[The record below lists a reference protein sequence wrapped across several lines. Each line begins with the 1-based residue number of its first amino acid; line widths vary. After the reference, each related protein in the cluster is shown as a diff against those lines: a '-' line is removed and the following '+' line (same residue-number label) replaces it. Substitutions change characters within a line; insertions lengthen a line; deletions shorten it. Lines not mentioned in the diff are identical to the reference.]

1 MNNIKLI
8 SSVVAIAIGLS
19 ACQTNKESI
28 TANPQI
34 VYQTNT
40 VSKQIEQIP
49 EWYLNIPSADDTIY
63 SSGSAR
69 APDLQLAVDIAIMN
83 AKTTLA
89 DRINGKLDSMTKS
102 FVAKIGSDDLDT
114 SVLNEIE
121 KTSKNVIAS
130 VDVAGY
136 KIKDME
142 VYPAGTQY
150 RSFVLLEYS
159 DEEAIKILM
168 NRMRKDRAVYAKL
181 RSNNAFKELER
192 SVDKSLN
199 QDEVQSLSNIE
210 KELDDLGDNN
220 NRYIKTVPSI
230 GPDQWMTE

>member
-49 EWYLNIPSADDTIY
+49 EWYLNIPSGDDTIY

-102 FVAKIGSDDLDT
+102 FVAKIGSSDLDT

-121 KTSKNVIAS
+121 KVSKNVIAS

-136 KIKDME
+136 IIDKSDVTQE
-142 VYPAGTQY
+142 GAQY
-150 RSFVLLEYS
+150 RAYVLLAYNS
-159 DEEAIKILM
+159 EEATKVLM
-168 NRMRKDRAVYAKL
+168 NRMKRDKMIYSRI
-181 RSNNAFKELER
+181 RSTEAWKELENE
-192 SVDKSLN
+192 VDKSK
-199 QDEVQSLSNIE
+199 DEDEAKSMENVERLIDENDS
-210 KELDDLGDNN
+210 
-220 NRYIKTVPSI
+220 SI
-230 GPDQWMTE
+230 

>member
-1 MNNIKLI
+1 MGVKVNMNNIKLI
-8 SSVVAIAIGLS
+8 SSVVAIAIGLG

-49 EWYLNIPSADDTIY
+49 EWYLNIPSGDDTIY

-102 FVAKIGSDDLDT
+102 FVAKIGSSDLDT

-121 KTSKNVIAS
+121 KVSKNVIAS

-136 KIKDME
+136 IIDKSDVTQE
-142 VYPAGTQY
+142 GAQY
-150 RSFVLLEYS
+150 RAYVLLAYNN
-159 DEEAIKILM
+159 EEATKVLM
-168 NRMRKDRAVYAKL
+168 NRMKRDKMIYSRI
-181 RSNNAFKELER
+181 RSTEAWKELEEE
-192 SVDKSLN
+192 VNKSK
-199 QDEVQSLSNIE
+199 DEDEAKSMENVERLIDENS
-210 KELDDLGDNN
+210 
-220 NRYIKTVPSI
+220 PSI
-230 GPDQWMTE
+230 

>member
-1 MNNIKLI
+1 MGVKVNMNNIKLI
-8 SSVVAIAIGLS
+8 SSAVAIAIGLS

-102 FVAKIGSDDLDT
+102 FVAKIGSTDLDT

-136 KIKDME
+136 VVDKSDITQE
-142 VYPAGTQY
+142 GTQY
-150 RSFVLLEYS
+150 RAYVLLAYNS
-159 DEEAIKILM
+159 EEATKMMM
-168 NRMRKDRAVYAKL
+168 NRMKRDRMIYSRI
-181 RSNNAFKELER
+181 RSTEAWKELENE
-192 SVDKSLN
+192 VNKSK
-199 QDEVQSLSNIE
+199 DEDEAKSMENVERLIDEN
-210 KELDDLGDNN
+210 D
-220 NRYIKTVPSI
+220 TSI
-230 GPDQWMTE
+230 

>member
-1 MNNIKLI
+1 MEVKLNNIKLI
-8 SSVVAIAIGLS
+8 SSVVAIAIGLG

-49 EWYLNIPSADDTIY
+49 EWYLNIPSAEDTIY
-63 SSGSAR
+63 SSGSAK

-102 FVAKIGSDDLDT
+102 FVAKIGSTDLDT

-136 KIKDME
+136 VVDKSDITQE
-142 VYPAGTQY
+142 GAQY
-150 RSFVLLEYS
+150 RAYVLLAYNN
-159 DEEAIKILM
+159 EEATKIMM
-168 NRMRKDRAVYAKL
+168 NRMKRDRMIYSRI
-181 RSNNAFKELER
+181 RSTEAWKELEEE
-192 SVDKSLN
+192 VNKSK
-199 QDEVQSLSNIE
+199 DEDEAKSMENVERLIDE
-210 KELDDLGDNN
+210 NN
-220 NRYIKTVPSI
+220 SSI
-230 GPDQWMTE
+230 

>member
-40 VSKQIEQIP
+40 VSQQIEQIP

-102 FVAKIGSDDLDT
+102 FVAKIGSTDLDT

-136 KIKDME
+136 VVDKSDITQE
-142 VYPAGTQY
+142 GAQY
-150 RSFVLLEYS
+150 RAYVLLAYNS
-159 DEEAIKILM
+159 EEATKIMM
-168 NRMRKDRAVYAKL
+168 NRMKRDRMIYSRI
-181 RSNNAFKELER
+181 RSTEAWKELE
-192 SVDKSLN
+192 
-199 QDEVQSLSNIE
+199 DEVNKSKDEDEAKSMENVERLIDENS
-210 KELDDLGDNN
+210 
-220 NRYIKTVPSI
+220 PSI
-230 GPDQWMTE
+230 

>member
-1 MNNIKLI
+1 MGVKVNMNNIKLI
-8 SSVVAIAIGLS
+8 SSVVAIAIGLG

-28 TANPQI
+28 TSNPQI

-40 VSKQIEQIP
+40 VSQQVEQIP

-102 FVAKIGSDDLDT
+102 FVAKIGSNDLDT

-121 KTSKNVIAS
+121 KVSKNVIAS

-136 KIKDME
+136 IIDKSDVTQE
-142 VYPAGTQY
+142 GTQY
-150 RSFVLLEYS
+150 RAYVLLAYNN
-159 DEEAIKILM
+159 EEATKVLM
-168 NRMRKDRAVYAKL
+168 NRMKRDKMIYSRI
-181 RSNNAFKELER
+181 RSTEAWKELEEE
-192 SVDKSLN
+192 VNKSK
-199 QDEVQSLSNIE
+199 DEDEAKSMENVERLIDENDS
-210 KELDDLGDNN
+210 
-220 NRYIKTVPSI
+220 SI
-230 GPDQWMTE
+230 

>member
-8 SSVVAIAIGLS
+8 SSAVAIAIGLS

-49 EWYLNIPSADDTIY
+49 EWYLNIPSGDDTIY

-102 FVAKIGSDDLDT
+102 FVAKLGSNDLDT

-121 KTSKNVIAS
+121 KVSKNVIAS

-136 KIKDME
+136 IIDKSDVTQE
-142 VYPAGTQY
+142 GAQY
-150 RSFVLLEYS
+150 RAYVLLAYNN
-159 DEEAIKILM
+159 EEATKVLM
-168 NRMRKDRAVYAKL
+168 NRMKRDKMIYSRI
-181 RSNNAFKELER
+181 RSTEAWKELE
-192 SVDKSLN
+192 
-199 QDEVQSLSNIE
+199 DEVNKSKDEDEAKSMENVERLIDENDS
-210 KELDDLGDNN
+210 
-220 NRYIKTVPSI
+220 SI
-230 GPDQWMTE
+230 

>member
-1 MNNIKLI
+1 MGVKVNMNNIKLI
-8 SSVVAIAIGLS
+8 SSVVAIAIGLG

-102 FVAKIGSDDLDT
+102 FVAKIGSTDLDT

-136 KIKDME
+136 VVDKSDITQE
-142 VYPAGTQY
+142 GTQY
-150 RSFVLLEYS
+150 RAYVLLAYNS
-159 DEEAIKILM
+159 EEATKMMM
-168 NRMRKDRAVYAKL
+168 NRMKRDRMIYSRI
-181 RSNNAFKELER
+181 RSTEAWKELEEE
-192 SVDKSLN
+192 VNKSKN
-199 QDEVQSLSNIE
+199 EDEAKSMENVERLIDENS
-210 KELDDLGDNN
+210 
-220 NRYIKTVPSI
+220 PSI
-230 GPDQWMTE
+230 

>member
-1 MNNIKLI
+1 MGVKVNMNNIKLI

-102 FVAKIGSDDLDT
+102 FVAKIGSSDLDT

-121 KTSKNVIAS
+121 KVSKNVIAS

-136 KIKDME
+136 IIDKSDVTQE
-142 VYPAGTQY
+142 GTQY
-150 RSFVLLEYS
+150 RAYVLLAYNS
-159 DEEAIKILM
+159 EEATKIMM
-168 NRMRKDRAVYAKL
+168 NRMKRDRMIYSRI
-181 RSNNAFKELER
+181 RSTEAWKELE
-192 SVDKSLN
+192 
-199 QDEVQSLSNIE
+199 DEVNKS
-210 KELDDLGDNN
+210 KEEDEAKSMENVERLIDEND
-220 NRYIKTVPSI
+220 ISI
-230 GPDQWMTE
+230 

>member
-1 MNNIKLI
+1 MEVKLNNIKLI
-8 SSVVAIAIGLS
+8 SSAVAIAIGLG

-40 VSKQIEQIP
+40 VSQQIEQIP

-102 FVAKIGSDDLDT
+102 FVAKIGSTDLDT
-114 SVLNEIE
+114 SVLTEIE

-136 KIKDME
+136 VVDKSDITQE
-142 VYPAGTQY
+142 GTQY
-150 RSFVLLEYS
+150 RAYVLLAYNS
-159 DEEAIKILM
+159 EEATKMMM
-168 NRMRKDRAVYAKL
+168 NRMKRDRMIYSRI
-181 RSNNAFKELER
+181 RSTEAWKELENE
-192 SVDKSLN
+192 VDKSK
-199 QDEVQSLSNIE
+199 DEDEAKSMENVERLIDENDI
-210 KELDDLGDNN
+210 
-220 NRYIKTVPSI
+220 SI
-230 GPDQWMTE
+230 

>member
-8 SSVVAIAIGLS
+8 SSVVAIAIGLG

-40 VSKQIEQIP
+40 VSQQIEQIP

-63 SSGSAR
+63 SSGSAK

-102 FVAKIGSDDLDT
+102 FVAKIGSTDLDT

-136 KIKDME
+136 VVDKSDITQE
-142 VYPAGTQY
+142 GAQY
-150 RSFVLLEYS
+150 RAYVLLAYNS
-159 DEEAIKILM
+159 EEATKIMM
-168 NRMRKDRAVYAKL
+168 NRMKRDRMIYSRI
-181 RSNNAFKELER
+181 RSTEAWKELE
-192 SVDKSLN
+192 
-199 QDEVQSLSNIE
+199 DEVNKS
-210 KELDDLGDNN
+210 KEEDEAKSMENVERLIDENS
-220 NRYIKTVPSI
+220 PSI
-230 GPDQWMTE
+230 

>member
-1 MNNIKLI
+1 MGVKVNMNNIKLI
-8 SSVVAIAIGLS
+8 SSVVAIAIGLG

-28 TANPQI
+28 TSNPQI

-40 VSKQIEQIP
+40 VSQQVEQIP

-102 FVAKIGSDDLDT
+102 FVAKIGSTDLDT

-136 KIKDME
+136 VVDKSDITQE
-142 VYPAGTQY
+142 GTQY
-150 RSFVLLEYS
+150 RAYVLLAYNS
-159 DEEAIKILM
+159 EEATKIMM
-168 NRMRKDRAVYAKL
+168 NRMKRDRMIYSRI
-181 RSNNAFKELER
+181 RSTEAWKELENE
-192 SVDKSLN
+192 VDKSK
-199 QDEVQSLSNIE
+199 DEDEAKSMENVERLIDEN
-210 KELDDLGDNN
+210 D
-220 NRYIKTVPSI
+220 TSI
-230 GPDQWMTE
+230 

>member
-1 MNNIKLI
+1 MGVKVNMNNIKLI

-40 VSKQIEQIP
+40 VSQQVEQIP

-63 SSGSAR
+63 SSGSAK

-102 FVAKIGSDDLDT
+102 FVAKIGSNDLDT
-114 SVLNEIE
+114 SVLTEIE

-136 KIKDME
+136 VVDKSDITQE
-142 VYPAGTQY
+142 GTQY
-150 RSFVLLEYS
+150 RAFVLIAYNN
-159 DEEAIKILM
+159 EEATKIMM
-168 NRMRKDRAVYAKL
+168 NRMKRDKMIYSRI
-181 RSNNAFKELER
+181 RSTEAWKELEEE
-192 SVDKSLN
+192 VNKSK
-199 QDEVQSLSNIE
+199 DEDEAKSMENVERLIDENS
-210 KELDDLGDNN
+210 
-220 NRYIKTVPSI
+220 PSI
-230 GPDQWMTE
+230 

>member
-1 MNNIKLI
+1 MGVKVNMNNIKLI
-8 SSVVAIAIGLS
+8 SSVVAIAIGLG

-49 EWYLNIPSADDTIY
+49 EWYLKIPSADDTIY

-121 KTSKNVIAS
+121 KVSKNVIAS

-136 KIKDME
+136 IIDKSDVTQE
-142 VYPAGTQY
+142 GTQY
-150 RSFVLLEYS
+150 RAYVLLAYNN
-159 DEEAIKILM
+159 EEATKVLM
-168 NRMRKDRAVYAKL
+168 NRMKRDKMIYSRI
-181 RSNNAFKELER
+181 RSTEAWKELE
-192 SVDKSLN
+192 
-199 QDEVQSLSNIE
+199 DEVNKSKDEDEAKSMENVERLIDENS
-210 KELDDLGDNN
+210 
-220 NRYIKTVPSI
+220 PSI
-230 GPDQWMTE
+230 

>member
-1 MNNIKLI
+1 MGVKVNMNNIKLI
-8 SSVVAIAIGLS
+8 SSVVAIAIGLG

-49 EWYLNIPSADDTIY
+49 EWYLNIPSAEDTFY

-114 SVLNEIE
+114 SVLTEIE

-136 KIKDME
+136 VVDKSDITQE
-142 VYPAGTQY
+142 GTQY
-150 RSFVLLEYS
+150 RAFVLIAYNS
-159 DEEAIKILM
+159 EEATKIMM
-168 NRMRKDRAVYAKL
+168 NRMKRDRMIYSRI
-181 RSNNAFKELER
+181 RSTEAWKELE
-192 SVDKSLN
+192 
-199 QDEVQSLSNIE
+199 DEVNKS
-210 KELDDLGDNN
+210 KEEDEAKSMENVERLIDENS
-220 NRYIKTVPSI
+220 PSI
-230 GPDQWMTE
+230 

>member
-1 MNNIKLI
+1 MEVKVNYNIKLI
-8 SSVVAIAIGLS
+8 SSAVAIAIGLG

-49 EWYLNIPSADDTIY
+49 EWYLNIPSAEDTIY

-136 KIKDME
+136 VVDKSDITQE
-142 VYPAGTQY
+142 GTQY
-150 RSFVLLEYS
+150 RAYVLLAYNS
-159 DEEAIKILM
+159 EEATKIMM
-168 NRMRKDRAVYAKL
+168 NRMKRDRMIYSRI
-181 RSNNAFKELER
+181 RSTEAWKELEEE
-192 SVDKSLN
+192 VNKSK
-199 QDEVQSLSNIE
+199 DEDEAKSMENVERLIDENS
-210 KELDDLGDNN
+210 
-220 NRYIKTVPSI
+220 PSI
-230 GPDQWMTE
+230 

>member
-1 MNNIKLI
+1 MGVKVNMNNIKLI
-8 SSVVAIAIGLS
+8 SSAVAIAIGLS

-102 FVAKIGSDDLDT
+102 FVAKIGSNDLDT

-136 KIKDME
+136 IIDKSDVTQE
-142 VYPAGTQY
+142 GTQY
-150 RSFVLLEYS
+150 RAYVLLAYNS
-159 DEEAIKILM
+159 EEATKVLM
-168 NRMRKDRAVYAKL
+168 NRMKRDKMIYSRI
-181 RSNNAFKELER
+181 RSTEAWKELEEE
-192 SVDKSLN
+192 VNKSKEE
-199 QDEVQSLSNIE
+199 DEAKSMENIE
-210 KELDDLGDNN
+210 RLIDEND
-220 NRYIKTVPSI
+220 ISI
-230 GPDQWMTE
+230 

>member
-1 MNNIKLI
+1 MGVKVNMNNIKLI
-8 SSVVAIAIGLS
+8 SSVVAIAIGLG

-40 VSKQIEQIP
+40 VSQQVEQIP
-49 EWYLNIPSADDTIY
+49 EWYLNIPSAEDTIY
-63 SSGSAR
+63 SSGSAK

-102 FVAKIGSDDLDT
+102 FVAKIGSTDLDT

-136 KIKDME
+136 VVDKSDITQE
-142 VYPAGTQY
+142 GTQY
-150 RSFVLLEYS
+150 RAYVLLAYNS
-159 DEEAIKILM
+159 EEATKMMM
-168 NRMRKDRAVYAKL
+168 NRMKRDRMIYSRI
-181 RSNNAFKELER
+181 RSTEAWIELEEE
-192 SVDKSLN
+192 VNKSK
-199 QDEVQSLSNIE
+199 DEDEAKSMENVERLIDENS
-210 KELDDLGDNN
+210 
-220 NRYIKTVPSI
+220 PSI
-230 GPDQWMTE
+230 

>member
-1 MNNIKLI
+1 MGVKVNMNNIKLI
-8 SSVVAIAIGLS
+8 SSVVAIAIGLG

-40 VSKQIEQIP
+40 VSQQIEQIP

-102 FVAKIGSDDLDT
+102 FVAKIGSTDLDT

-136 KIKDME
+136 VVDKSDITQE
-142 VYPAGTQY
+142 GTQY
-150 RSFVLLEYS
+150 RAYVLLAYNN
-159 DEEAIKILM
+159 EEATKIMM
-168 NRMRKDRAVYAKL
+168 NRMKRDRMIYSRI
-181 RSNNAFKELER
+181 RSTEAWKELE
-192 SVDKSLN
+192 
-199 QDEVQSLSNIE
+199 DEVNKS
-210 KELDDLGDNN
+210 KEEDEAKSMENVERLIDEND
-220 NRYIKTVPSI
+220 ISI
-230 GPDQWMTE
+230 

>member
-1 MNNIKLI
+1 MGVKVNMNNIKLI
-8 SSVVAIAIGLS
+8 SSAVAIAIGLS

-63 SSGSAR
+63 SSGSAK
-69 APDLQLAVDIAIMN
+69 APDLQLAVDIAVMN
-83 AKTTLA
+83 AKSTLA

-102 FVAKIGSDDLDT
+102 FVAKIGSNDLDT

-121 KTSKNVIAS
+121 KVSKNVIAS

-136 KIKDME
+136 IIDKSDVTQE
-142 VYPAGTQY
+142 GTQY
-150 RSFVLLEYS
+150 RAYVLLAYNN
-159 DEEAIKILM
+159 EEATKVLM
-168 NRMRKDRAVYAKL
+168 NRMKRDKMIYSRI
-181 RSNNAFKELER
+181 RSTEAWKELENE
-192 SVDKSLN
+192 VDKSK
-199 QDEVQSLSNIE
+199 DEDEAKSMENVERLIDE
-210 KELDDLGDNN
+210 NN
-220 NRYIKTVPSI
+220 SSI
-230 GPDQWMTE
+230 

>member
-1 MNNIKLI
+1 MGVKVNMNNIKLI
-8 SSVVAIAIGLS
+8 SSAVAIAIGLS

-28 TANPQI
+28 MGRPEV
-34 VYQTNT
+34 VYKYST
-40 VSKQIEQIP
+40 VNQQIEKIP
-49 EWYLNIPSADDTIY
+49 EWYLQIPSADDTIY
-63 SSGSAR
+63 SSGSAK

-136 KIKDME
+136 IIDKSDVTQE
-142 VYPAGTQY
+142 GTQY
-150 RSFVLLEYS
+150 RAYVLLAYNN
-159 DEEAIKILM
+159 EEATKVLM
-168 NRMRKDRAVYAKL
+168 NRMKRDKMIYSRI
-181 RSNNAFKELER
+181 RSTEAWKELE
-192 SVDKSLN
+192 
-199 QDEVQSLSNIE
+199 DEVNKSKEEDEAKSMENIE
-210 KELDDLGDNN
+210 RLIDENE
-220 NRYIKTVPSI
+220 ISI
-230 GPDQWMTE
+230 

>member
-1 MNNIKLI
+1 MEVKVNMNNIKLI
-8 SSVVAIAIGLS
+8 SSVVAIAIGLG

-49 EWYLNIPSADDTIY
+49 ERYLNIPSADDTIS
-63 SSGSAR
+63 SSGSAK

-114 SVLNEIE
+114 SVLTEIE

-136 KIKDME
+136 VVDKSDITQE
-142 VYPAGTQY
+142 GTQY
-150 RSFVLLEYS
+150 RAYVLLAYNS
-159 DEEAIKILM
+159 EEATKIMM
-168 NRMRKDRAVYAKL
+168 NRMKRDRMIYSRI
-181 RSNNAFKELER
+181 RSTEAWKELE
-192 SVDKSLN
+192 
-199 QDEVQSLSNIE
+199 DEVNKS
-210 KELDDLGDNN
+210 KEEDEAKSMENVERLIDENDS
-220 NRYIKTVPSI
+220 SI
-230 GPDQWMTE
+230 

>member
-1 MNNIKLI
+1 MGVKVNMNNIKLI
-8 SSVVAIAIGLS
+8 SSVVAIAIGLG

-40 VSKQIEQIP
+40 VSQQVEQIP

-102 FVAKIGSDDLDT
+102 FVAKIGSTDLDT

-136 KIKDME
+136 IIDKSDVTQE
-142 VYPAGTQY
+142 GAQY
-150 RSFVLLEYS
+150 RAYVLLAYNN
-159 DEEAIKILM
+159 EEATKVLM
-168 NRMRKDRAVYAKL
+168 NRMKRDKMIYSRI
-181 RSNNAFKELER
+181 RSTEAWKELE
-192 SVDKSLN
+192 
-199 QDEVQSLSNIE
+199 DEVNKSKDEDEAKSMENVERLIDEN
-210 KELDDLGDNN
+210 D
-220 NRYIKTVPSI
+220 TSI
-230 GPDQWMTE
+230 

>member
-1 MNNIKLI
+1 MEVKLNNIKLI
-8 SSVVAIAIGLS
+8 SSVVAIAIGLG

-63 SSGSAR
+63 SSGSAK
-69 APDLQLAVDIAIMN
+69 APDLQLAVDVAVMN
-83 AKTTLA
+83 AKSTLA

-102 FVAKIGSDDLDT
+102 FVAKIGSSDLDT

-121 KTSKNVIAS
+121 KVSKNVIAS

-136 KIKDME
+136 IIDKSDVTQE
-142 VYPAGTQY
+142 GTQY
-150 RSFVLLEYS
+150 RACLLYTS
-159 DEEAIKILM
+159 PSPRDRQKS
-168 NRMRKDRAVYAKL
+168 RM
-181 RSNNAFKELER
+181 
-192 SVDKSLN
+192 
-199 QDEVQSLSNIE
+199 
-210 KELDDLGDNN
+210 
-220 NRYIKTVPSI
+220 PSSA
-230 GPDQWMTE
+230 

>member
-1 MNNIKLI
+1 MEVKVNMNNIKLI
-8 SSVVAIAIGLS
+8 SSVVAIAIGLG

-102 FVAKIGSDDLDT
+102 FVAKIGSTDLDT

-136 KIKDME
+136 VVDKSDITQE
-142 VYPAGTQY
+142 GTQY
-150 RSFVLLEYS
+150 RAYVLLAYNN
-159 DEEAIKILM
+159 EEATKIMM
-168 NRMRKDRAVYAKL
+168 NRMKRDRMIYSRI
-181 RSNNAFKELER
+181 RSTEAWKELE
-192 SVDKSLN
+192 
-199 QDEVQSLSNIE
+199 DEVNKS
-210 KELDDLGDNN
+210 KEEDEAKSMENVERLIDENS
-220 NRYIKTVPSI
+220 PSI
-230 GPDQWMTE
+230 

>member
-1 MNNIKLI
+1 MGVKVNMNNIKLI

-34 VYQTNT
+34 VYQTNS
-40 VSKQIEQIP
+40 VSQQVEKIP
-49 EWYLNIPSADDTIY
+49 EWYLNIPSDDDTIY
-63 SSGSAR
+63 FSGSAK

-136 KIKDME
+136 VVDKSDITQE
-142 VYPAGTQY
+142 GAQY
-150 RSFVLLEYS
+150 RAYVLLAYNS
-159 DEEAIKILM
+159 EEATKIMM
-168 NRMRKDRAVYAKL
+168 NRMKRDRMIYSRI
-181 RSNNAFKELER
+181 RSTEAWKELEEE
-192 SVDKSLN
+192 VNKSK
-199 QDEVQSLSNIE
+199 DEDEAKSMENVERLIDENS
-210 KELDDLGDNN
+210 
-220 NRYIKTVPSI
+220 PSI
-230 GPDQWMTE
+230 

>member
-1 MNNIKLI
+1 MGVKVNMNNIKLI
-8 SSVVAIAIGLS
+8 SSAVAIAIGLS

-40 VSKQIEQIP
+40 VSQQVEQIP

-63 SSGSAR
+63 SSGSAK

-102 FVAKIGSDDLDT
+102 FVAKIGSTDLDT

-136 KIKDME
+136 VVDKSDITQE
-142 VYPAGTQY
+142 GTQY
-150 RSFVLLEYS
+150 RAYVLLAYNS
-159 DEEAIKILM
+159 EEATKIMM
-168 NRMRKDRAVYAKL
+168 NRMKRDRMIYSRI
-181 RSNNAFKELER
+181 RSTEAWKELEEE
-192 SVDKSLN
+192 VNKSK
-199 QDEVQSLSNIE
+199 DEDEAKSMENVERLIDENS
-210 KELDDLGDNN
+210 
-220 NRYIKTVPSI
+220 PSI
-230 GPDQWMTE
+230 

>member
-1 MNNIKLI
+1 MGVKVNMNNIKLI
-8 SSVVAIAIGLS
+8 SSVVAIAIGLG

-49 EWYLNIPSADDTIY
+49 EWYLNIPSAEDTIY
-63 SSGSAR
+63 SSGSAK

-102 FVAKIGSDDLDT
+102 FVAKIGSTDLDT

-136 KIKDME
+136 VVDKSDITQE
-142 VYPAGTQY
+142 GTQY
-150 RSFVLLEYS
+150 RAYVLLAYNS
-159 DEEAIKILM
+159 EEATKIMM
-168 NRMRKDRAVYAKL
+168 NRMKRDRMIYSRI
-181 RSNNAFKELER
+181 RSTEAWKELE
-192 SVDKSLN
+192 
-199 QDEVQSLSNIE
+199 DEVNKSKDEDEAKSMENVERLIDENS
-210 KELDDLGDNN
+210 
-220 NRYIKTVPSI
+220 PSI
-230 GPDQWMTE
+230 